1 MQEVAL
7 FSIPGCVSFPHTEV
21 PLHVFEPRY
30 REMVNYCL
38 SNEVMMGVCH
48 TQKTVH
54 QAREKPTLVEKL
66 NSNQSTYKP
75 HTVFSI
81 GHVDLL
87 ETLPD
92 GRMHILV
99 DMKERVS
106 LVEEVQTLPF
116 SIVTVERYPDDLR
129 VQSEAEESTLKEKL
143 IKRLQV
149 LFADNKD
156 ALNYFSSEEIAQM
169 SAEEFSFKV
178 FSLVRFEPEIMQDVL
193 EMKGAQDRLSFLLE
207 GLNRL

>member
-21 PLHVFEPRY
+21 PLHVFEPR
-30 REMVNYCL
+30 
-38 SNEVMMGVCH
+38 
-48 TQKTVH
+48 
-54 QAREKPTLVEKL
+54 
-66 NSNQSTYKP
+66 
-75 HTVFSI
+75 
-81 GHVDLL
+81 
-87 ETLPD
+87 
-92 GRMHILV
+92 
-99 DMKERVS
+99 
-106 LVEEVQTLPF
+106 
-116 SIVTVERYPDDLR
+116 VERYPDDLR